1 MTPNLTCPN
10 CSSKAIRSR
19 RAVYEGGTSNYRGRR
34 STNGMS
40 FGFGKN
46 FRPRLYFGGGR
57 HSGVRQSVI
66 AQKAAPVPMWLG
78 LPVFL
83 IIFFISSSFAI
94 SSVIALSWATFAF
107 FINAQFFEKE
117 WICSKCGEMF
127 DPEKIRLLGIV
138 SEVQNLL
145 PHINSGESKQKRKN
159 SAAKVIEL
167 LDELES
173 SNLQHTIK
181 DFHNLKEKLSIVLKS
196 TDALDLLDKADKA
209 HFLKNKNQEI
219 KHLLEA
225 LYSLR
230 KNQVTVRQ
238 FDSLKA
244 KSEITGEIWT
254 INLIKK
260 KILEAGYVPSPK

>member
-1 MTPNLTCPN
+1 MSPNLTCPN
-10 CSSKAIRSR
+10 CSSKTIRSR
-19 RAVYEGGTSNYRGRR
+19 RAVYEGGTSNYSGRH
-34 STNGMS
+34 SSSGMS

-57 HSGVRQSVI
+57 HSGVRRSVI

-78 LPVFL
+78 VPVFL
-83 IIFFISSSFAI
+83 IILFASSSFAI
-94 SSVIALSWATFAF
+94 STVIALAWATFSL
-107 FINAQFFEKE
+107 FINEQSFEKE
-117 WICSKCGEMF
+117 WICSKCGVVF
-127 DPEKIRLLGIV
+127 DPEKIRHFEISSGIRT
-138 SEVQNLL
+138 LL

-159 SAAKVIEL
+159 SAAKIIEL
-167 LDELES
+167 LAELES
-173 SNLQHTIK
+173 LNLQHTIK
-181 DFHNLKEKLSIVLKS
+181 DFYDLKEKLPIVFKA
-196 TDALDLLDKADKA
+196 TDALDLLNKADKG
-209 HFLKNKNQEI
+209 HFLKDKNQEI

-244 KSEITGEIWT
+244 KSETTGEIWT

-260 KILEAGYVPSPK
+260 KMLEAGYVPPQK